1 MERLWQRMAWLSHH
15 FGKGKLIE
23 WTAQALKSPLNSL
36 VVFIVIFFYFTS
48 QKNTLLIALP
58 TPSINTFPWRA
69 SLLVPLK
76 LYRLIKACHS
86 TYSRQKFSGLSWM
99 VKRHYIQ
106 DYSENFRG
114 NTETRTVASDF
125 IRPSIESSLTR
136 RGKKRTDQAGM
147 WTCGEGRWPV
157 ALMEI
162 GWSKIEKI
170 EERKN
175 QWRIAVVCTI
185 NKICTEEKTSRD
197 ISEKPQKVS

>member
-106 DYSENFRG
+106 EYSENFRG
-114 NTETRTVASDF
+114 NTETRTVALDF

-136 RGKKRTDQAGM
+136 RGKKNAQISHVDTWWGQ
-147 WTCGEGRWPV
+147 V
-157 ALMEI
+157 ALMENRV
-162 GWSKIEKI
+162 KKNKKK
-170 EERKN
+170 EERKS

-185 NKICTEEKTSRD
+185 SKICTGE
-197 ISEKPQKVS
+197 